1 MISDLLRR
9 KSLDEILATPE
20 AGHGPTLRRHLSVWA
35 LTALGIGAVIGAGIF
50 STVGT
55 AAAGGADHLGSGP
68 AIILSFVLTAIA
80 CGFAGLC
87 YAELSSMVPISGS
100 AYTYSYATL
109 GELVAWII
117 GWDLI
122 IEYAVGNIAV
132 AISWSGYFQELLRGF
147 GLAWPP
153 WLGLDYRSAS
163 QAAARVAEVSAAGGD
178 ALAELGASTVRMAQ
192 ALAGA
197 PHVGGIPVVFN
208 LPAFLIV
215 MGITLVLVRGI
226 RESAGFNNWMVGL
239 KLGIIGFFVVFGA
252 FYVKPEN
259 WTPFAPNGFRG
270 IASAAAIIFFAYI
283 GFDAVST
290 AAEES
295 RNPQRDMPRAILG
308 SLAVCTLIYI
318 VVAAVLTGM
327 LPWNQLGTA
336 EPLATAFS
344 NLGMGWPALLIS
356 LGAVFATTSVLLVFQ
371 LGQPRIFFSMA
382 RDGLLP
388 EWAAR
393 VHPRFRTPH
402 VTTWITGIF
411 VAVLGGLAN
420 IDEIVQLTNIGTLFA
435 FVLVC
440 FGVTVLRYKDPA
452 RPRPFRVPGGA
463 WPVPLAGAACCVF
476 LMFWLPPASWWRF
489 VGWLVIGAAIYA
501 AYGWRNS
508 VLGRRAGRPAANPGF
523 MKLIAAGFALAGVGL
538 FVIPHD
544 AGVGELL
551 REATTAGAV
560 GHGRAL
566 AGGTMI
572 LAGLVALAAGAALGS
587 RRRTAAP

>member
-9 KSLDEILATPE
+9 KSLDEILAVSDD
-20 AGHGPTLRRHLSVWA
+20 GHGPTLRRHLSVWA

-55 AAAGGADHLGSGP
+55 AAAGGADHLGGGP
-68 AIILSFVLTAIA
+68 AIMLSFVLTAVA

-109 GELVAWII
+109 GELAAWII

-147 GLAWPP
+147 GIAWPP
-153 WLGLDYRSAS
+153 WLGIDYRSAA
-163 QAAARVAEVSAAGGD
+163 QAAVRVAEATAAGGD
-178 ALAELGASTVRMAQ
+178 AVAELGASTVRMAQ

-197 PHVGGIPVVFN
+197 PHLVGVPIVFN

-226 RESAGFNNWMVGL
+226 RESAGFNNWMVVL
-239 KLGIIGFFVVFGA
+239 KLAIIGFFVVLGA
-252 FYVKPEN
+252 FYVQPEN
-259 WTPFAPNGFRG
+259 WTPFAPNGFKG

-356 LGAVFATTSVLLVFQ
+356 LGAVFATTSVLIVFQ

-388 EWAAR
+388 AWAAR

-440 FGVTVLRYKDPA
+440 FGVIVLRYTDPG

-463 WPVPLAGAACCVF
+463 WLVPLAGAACCVF
-476 LMFWLPPASWWRF
+476 LMVWLPPASWWRF

-501 AYGWRNS
+501 AYGWRTS
-508 VLGRRAGRPAANPGF
+508 VLGRRAGRPASNPPF
-523 MKLIAAGFALAGVGL
+523 MNLLGLGFALAGVGL

-544 AGVGELL
+544 AGIGELL
-551 REATTAGAV
+551 REATRAGV
-560 GHGRAL
+560 PGHGRA
-566 AGGTMI
+566 AVGGAMI
-572 LAGLVALAAGAALGS
+572 LAGVAALAFGALAGL
-587 RRRTAAP
+587 RRAPGPR